1 MSNCFQ
7 SVKYIAGV
15 VDIVA
20 LVYPM
25 YRNVMNFEILKNNKF
40 KVHRFDLGI
49 VLMKENYYIVNN
61 YSVNSAQVFGFC
73 LLD

>member
-1 MSNCFQ
+1 
-7 SVKYIAGV
+7 
-15 VDIVA
+15 
-20 LVYPM
+20 M

-61 YSVNSAQVFGFC
+61 YSVNSAQVFGF
-73 LLD
+73 LSARLILQIFY

>member
-1 MSNCFQ
+1 M
-7 SVKYIAGV
+7 
-15 VDIVA
+15 
-20 LVYPM
+20 YPM